1 MLSGGILYILITIK
15 MFKIILK
22 KVRPTVETPWMIP
35 IPVEFKQAF
44 YQKYE
49 STKKFLYEK
58 AALSD
63 DQLTLEKE
71 SVWASAKDYMDFLLD
86 DDERIS
92 VCLEEIALYR
102 NSGKFV
108 EDVIYEDESMGN
120 FYHHPHIFLVF
131 RPGEAGNFISSLID
145 NLIAGSTNALPLSDS
160 GHAHFNRIV
169 ERKKLGTDYLALGM
183 GLDGIDPDF
192 FSVEDKLTYYRKKID
207 TANYENDRYVTWT
220 HDFGNIPLYKSMF
233 PNCKILTVTSDSFGE
248 RIVGLLMSLI
258 KNYFSDDNQMPIV
271 PNLRFKIEILK
282 KVFIHEY
289 FKKYYSGKKY
299 QEGHK
304 ELDLFL
310 ILQGHLEAHKLD
322 LNTSLNSTIPYKDV
336 NDDESLSLIK
346 RRIQYSVGMENAT
359 MCDSTIKFKSILDCN
374 VEELIRVIEHLL
386 GRTLTPVEVSYVDK
400 SLKMYASKQD
410 RSLIDS
416 PVEYIN
422 SLKLKADMIVSSF
435 ENI

>member
-1 MLSGGILYILITIK
+1 

-22 KVRPTVETPWMIP
+22 KVRPTVETPWMFP
-35 IPVEFKQAF
+35 IPAEFKQAF

-58 AALSD
+58 ATLSA

-71 SVWASAKDYMDFLLD
+71 SVWASSKDYIDFLLD
-86 DDERIS
+86 EDERIRT
-92 VCLEEIALYR
+92 CLKEIALYR
-102 NSGKFV
+102 NSGKFI
-108 EDVIYEDESMGN
+108 EDVIYKDERLGD
-120 FYHHPHIFLVF
+120 FYHNPHIFLVF
-131 RPGEAGNFISSLID
+131 RPGEAGNFISGLID
-145 NLIAGSTNALPLSDS
+145 NLLAGSTNSLPLSQT

-169 ERKKLGTDYLALGM
+169 ERKKLGTDYLSLGL

-220 HDFGNIPLYKSMF
+220 HNFRNIPLYKSMF
-233 PNCKILTVTSDSFGE
+233 PNCKILTITSDSFGE

-258 KNYFSDDNQMPIV
+258 KNYFSDDNQMPII
-271 PNLRFKIEILK
+271 PNLRFKIEIFK
-282 KVFIHEY
+282 KAFIQEY

-299 QEGHK
+299 QEGYQ

-322 LNTSLNSTIPYKDV
+322 LNTSLDSIIPYKDV
-336 NDDESLSLIK
+336 NDNQSLSLLK
-346 RRIQYSVGMENAT
+346 RRIQYSVGIENVT
-359 MCDSTIKFKSILDCN
+359 MSDSTIKFKSILDCN
-374 VEELIRVIEHLL
+374 VHELIRVVEHLL
-386 GRTLTPVEVSYVDK
+386 GRALTPVEASYVDK
-400 SLKMYASKQD
+400 SLKMYVSKQD
-410 RSLIDS
+410 RSLINS

-422 SLKLKADMIVSSF
+422 GLKIKADMVVSSF
-435 ENI
+435 ENV